1 MLPCLP
7 INSPVAAPL
16 FPHLFYKYNV
26 QKSKYLIFDQKQLK
40 LAETLTVIFKWHAEQ
55 LANTK
60 MLSRRTNETKI
71 TVRNIS
77 FILFLDFHHWNS
89 SNNTW
94 RKKCDNFFCLVLFF
108 FGKLKT
114 ACFNKYNLYL

>member
-60 MLSRRTNETKI
+60 MLSRLSF
-71 TVRNIS
+71 S
-77 FILFLDFHHWNS
+77 FILLFTHEWNE
-89 SNNTW
+89 NYC
-94 RKKCDNFFCLVLFF
+94 KEHFFYFILGFPPLEFQ
-108 FGKLKT
+108 
-114 ACFNKYNLYL
+114 

>member
-7 INSPVAAPL
+7 IHSPVAAPL
-16 FPHLFYKYNV
+16 FPHLFYKHNV
-26 QKSKYLIFDQKQLK
+26 QKSKYLILDQKQLK

-55 LANTK
+55 LASTK

-77 FILFLDFHHWNS
+77 FILFLDSHHWNS

-108 FGKLKT
+108 FWKVKNCL
-114 ACFNKYNLYL
+114 L

>member
-40 LAETLTVIFKWHAEQ
+40 LAETLTVIFKWHAE
-55 LANTK
+55 
-60 MLSRRTNETKI
+60 
-71 TVRNIS
+71 
-77 FILFLDFHHWNS
+77 
-89 SNNTW
+89 
-94 RKKCDNFFCLVLFF
+94 
-108 FGKLKT
+108 
-114 ACFNKYNLYL
+114 